1 MTPERRA
8 MLAGKG
14 RTLYGKFCG
23 TGGRGI
29 CAESFA
35 CYHLGRGEA
44 EVVADLIAHL
54 EARITRLT
62 QSDPDARLPMTRG
75 LLERLI
81 RRLEGPLPWPPRGG
95 PGKAA

>member
-1 MTPERRA
+1 MTPERRR
-8 MLAGKG
+8 MLAEKG

-35 CYHLGRGEA
+35 CYHLERGEA

-54 EARITRLT
+54 EARIARLT

-75 LLERLI
+75 LLERLT
-81 RRLEGPLPWPPRGG
+81 RRLAEPLSWPPRGG